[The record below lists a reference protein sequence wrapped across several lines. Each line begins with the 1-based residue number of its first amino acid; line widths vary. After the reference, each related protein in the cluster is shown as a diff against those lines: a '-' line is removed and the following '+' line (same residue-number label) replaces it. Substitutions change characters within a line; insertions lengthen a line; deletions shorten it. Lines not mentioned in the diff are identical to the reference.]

1 MKLKYIGKKEQ
12 GHTTFTKLTG
22 IVWFPGDENEVKD
35 EHAKVLLR
43 HPDAFEAVT
52 EKTATKGRT
61 TVAAV
66 TLTPG
71 AEVGAGKTDPLA
83 GMDDAAV
90 RAFAKAQGLKI
101 QGIGL
106 LKAANLRAKVTA
118 ALQK

>member
-22 IVWFPGDENEVKD
+22 IVWFPGDKNEVKD

-43 HPDAFEAVT
+43 HPDAFEAVA

-61 TVAAV
+61 TDAAV

-71 AEVGAGKTDPLA
+71 AEVGSGNADPLA

-90 RAFAKAQGLKI
+90 RAFAKSKGLKI
-101 QGIGL
+101 IGIGV
-106 LKAANLRAKVTA
+106 LKGKNLRAKVTA
-118 ALQK
+118 ALPK